1 MALYAQTRK
10 SGTVFEDQVYNV
22 IKDYTRS
29 IWRNLRFETLLT
41 VQGNTEVDILFCYKN
56 LIFVVEAKNVS
67 AIMGEYGAKYWQ
79 FIGSKGSSTEVTEY
93 SALNVLTQNNLHVR
107 SFKEL
112 YFAMYREWPTVVS
125 LIVVPDACRVT
136 SELAPII
143 HTLSGFDRL
152 LAGAADWDVECKIQ
166 RKVAAMLTGAGR
178 VVLRPD
184 FYTDSD
190 GVRHK
195 KA

>member
-10 SGTVFEDQVYNV
+10 SGTVFENQVRGV
-22 IKDYTRS
+22 IKNYTRS
-29 IWRNLRFETLLT
+29 VWSNLRFETLLT
-41 VQGNTEVDILFCYKN
+41 VQGNTEIDILFCYKN

-67 AIMGEYGAKYWQ
+67 SISGEYGAKYWQ
-79 FIGSKGSSTEVTEY
+79 FIGSKGTSTEITEY
-93 SALNVLTQNNLHVR
+93 SALNVLMQNNLHVR

-112 YFAMYREWPTVVS
+112 YFSVYKEWPTVVS
-125 LIVVPDACRVT
+125 LIVVPDNCRVT
-136 SELAPII
+136 PELAPVI

-152 LAGAADWDVECKIQ
+152 LAGASDWDIECKIQ
-166 RKVAAMLTGAGR
+166 RKVAALVTGAGR

-184 FYTDSD
+184 FYTASD

-195 KA
+195 K